1 MTINADTR
9 KRRQAKDQQGKC
21 WYCALQLRDDM
32 TWEHVVSRADKGSD
46 KISNLKI
53 AHSKCN
59 ALVGTLRVPI
69 KFALHDIGW
78 TLGSDAFFL
87 LASQLKGQANDRKC
101 REHRQRRPKPPPPAQ
116 HQANVLRLVEQLP
129 PELACVDG
137 MPIGRRSIAA

>member
-1 MTINADTR
+1 MTITADTR

-21 WYCALQLRDDM
+21 WYCALLLRDDM

-69 KFALHDIGW
+69 KYALHDIGW

-87 LASQLKGQANDRKC
+87 LASQMKNQANDRNC
-101 REHRQRRPKPPPPAQ
+101 REFRQRRPKQPKPAL
-116 HQANVLRLVEQLP
+116 HQANVMRLVAQLP
-129 PELACVDG
+129 AELVQAD
-137 MPIGRRSIAA
+137 RLLAAA